1 LESLITQ
8 AHSEFNIY
16 KNNPHFY
23 SNKVKAISNS
33 FGLQNPMHLRHTVLP
48 TYWAGNLSPDKEK
61 IAVVEINRQY
71 NQERVEFEN
80 NFRKESWENYTYF
93 QNNIFS
99 FYKNKSE
106 WRFKYCES
114 IAAALS
120 NKAFKKRTHFDFLQE
135 TVLRLDILPYTSIGF
150 NKCPLQPTAENY
162 LFTRFKDDIL
172 PFMVKNRNIK
182 KAIFHNKRL
191 TEILLK
197 KNFISPDNIIYI
209 RMNKGSK
216 HDFIYKKRYNGIN
229 LYIFSRFIPYGGF
242 AKNEVYS
249 NVFG

>member
-1 LESLITQ
+1 MERLILQ
-8 AHSEFNIY
+8 AHREFDIF
-16 KNNPHFY
+16 KNSPHSY
-23 SNKVKAISNS
+23 SKKVKEISDS
-33 FGLQNPMHLRHTVLP
+33 FGLQNPLHLRHNELP
-48 TYWAGNLSPDKEK
+48 TYWAGNLSPQKEK
-61 IAVVEINRQY
+61 IAIVEINRKY
-71 NQERVEFEN
+71 DEERIAFEDK
-80 NFRKESWENYTYF
+80 FRKENWENYTFF

-99 FYKNKSE
+99 FYKNKTE

-120 NKAFKKRTHFDFLQE
+120 NKTFKNRTHFDFLQE
-135 TVLRLDILPYTSIGF
+135 TVLRLEILPYTSVNF
-150 NKCPLQPTAENY
+150 NQCALSPTSENY

-172 PFMVKNRNIK
+172 PSMAENPAIK

-197 KNFISPDNIIYI
+197 KKFISEDHIIYI

-216 HDFIYKKRYNGIN
+216 HDFIYKKRYNGID

-242 AKNEVYS
+242 AKSEVYS
-249 NVFG
+249 NVFS

>member
-1 LESLITQ
+1 MQNLITQ
-8 AHSEFNIY
+8 ARSEFNIY

-23 SNKVKAISNS
+23 SSKVKAISNS
-33 FGLQNPMHLRHTVLP
+33 FGLQNPMHLRHTELP
-48 TYWAGNLSPDKEK
+48 TYWAGNLFTEKEK

-71 NQERVEFEN
+71 DQERIAFEN

-93 QNNIFS
+93 QNNIFT

-120 NKAFKKRTHFDFLQE
+120 NKSFTKRTHYDFLQE
-135 TVLRLDILPYTSIGF
+135 TVLRLDILPYTSINF
-150 NKCPLQPTAENY
+150 NKCPLCLASENY
-162 LFTRFKDDIL
+162 LFTRFKSDIL
-172 PFMVKNRNIK
+172 PFMAENRNIK

-197 KNFISPDNIIYI
+197 KNFISADDIIYI

-216 HDFIYKKRYNGIN
+216 HDFIYKKRYKGID

-242 AKNEVYS
+242 AKSEVYS